1 MKKSLVA
8 AFIATALVFGGG
20 SAALAVGHAKVDKVA
35 CASAKAAHKAA
46 VTKADKKATAK
57 VVATVCKAK
66 KSK

>member
-1 MKKSLVA
+1 MKKSVMA
-8 AFIATALVFGGG
+8 AFIATALVFGG
-20 SAALAVGHAKVDKVA
+20 SSVALAAGHAKVDKVA

-57 VVATVCKAK
+57 VVAKVCKAK